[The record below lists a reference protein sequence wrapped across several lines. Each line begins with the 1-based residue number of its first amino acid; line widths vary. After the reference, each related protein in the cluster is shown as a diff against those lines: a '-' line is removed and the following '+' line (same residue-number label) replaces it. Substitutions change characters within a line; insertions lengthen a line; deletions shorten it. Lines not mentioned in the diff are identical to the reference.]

1 MAFRLTA
8 GIRCSG
14 RHEVVP
20 PSDSCRGKTMSRV
33 LPASC
38 LLFAVAGF
46 VSGCATA
53 PQTTQA
59 PRTLLAPRGVIFVA
73 DGAGGG
79 DATTRAFRRALEDEG
94 VPLAVEGLNWSHG
107 YGRYISDERDRTYAR
122 ERGQELAGRV
132 MAYRASAANA
142 AVYLV
147 SHSAGSAVILDAAE
161 ALPPGSVNC
170 IVLLSPSVSAD
181 WDIRPALRCA
191 RDGVDVF

>member
-1 MAFRLTA
+1 MAFRLAA
-8 GIRCSG
+8 GIRCSDVMRSF
-14 RHEVVP
+14 RHLIPAAE
-20 PSDSCRGKTMSRV
+20 KTMSRV

-94 VPLAVEGLNWSHG
+94 VPLAVEGLN
-107 YGRYISDERDRTYAR
+107 
-122 ERGQELAGRV
+122 
-132 MAYRASAANA
+132 
-142 AVYLV
+142 
-147 SHSAGSAVILDAAE
+147 
-161 ALPPGSVNC
+161 
-170 IVLLSPSVSAD
+170 
-181 WDIRPALRCA
+181 
-191 RDGVDVF
+191 